1 MNKFPQIGLSIDYND
16 DDWTWYMKFMIF
28 NVWNECELRN
38 MGIEKSVCAC
48 VLNLWKFDN
57 IFMGKRVK

>member
-1 MNKFPQIGLSIDYND
+1 MFE
-16 DDWTWYMKFMIF
+16 
-28 NVWNECELRN
+28 NECELRN